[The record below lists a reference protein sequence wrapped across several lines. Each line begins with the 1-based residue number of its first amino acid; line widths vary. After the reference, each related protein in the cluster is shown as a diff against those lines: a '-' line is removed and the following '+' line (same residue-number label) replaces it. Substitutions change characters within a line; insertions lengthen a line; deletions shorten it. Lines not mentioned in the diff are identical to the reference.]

1 MRKQKEQENTNEIKR
16 DEVYSCS
23 KCWANYLVYNKKEL
37 ARNLYIVE
45 NIYFSLPDK
54 KMVVVGQVAR
64 CQFCG
69 TYKMHNNKI
78 YIFNYNGQ
86 LLHDLGVSLDD
97 LRNALI
103 NWPIDRR
110 IILDP
115 SKELK
120 YNGFEPK
127 ENETFDS
134 FRERYKA
141 EVARTG
147 KWL

>member
-1 MRKQKEQENTNEIKR
+1 MQKQEEQKNTEDIKR

-23 KCWANYLVYNKKEL
+23 KCWTNYLIYNDKNR
-37 ARNLYIVE
+37 ARNLYVIE
-45 NIYFSLPDK
+45 NIYFSFPDK
-54 KMVVVGQVAR
+54 KLVVAGQVAR
-64 CQFCG
+64 CKFCG

-78 YIFNYNGQ
+78 YIFNYNWQ
-86 LLHDLGVSLDD
+86 LLQDSGVSLDD

-110 IILDP
+110 IVLDP

-120 YNGFEPK
+120 YNRFEPK

-134 FRERYKA
+134 FSRRYNA
-141 EVARTG
+141 EVARVG